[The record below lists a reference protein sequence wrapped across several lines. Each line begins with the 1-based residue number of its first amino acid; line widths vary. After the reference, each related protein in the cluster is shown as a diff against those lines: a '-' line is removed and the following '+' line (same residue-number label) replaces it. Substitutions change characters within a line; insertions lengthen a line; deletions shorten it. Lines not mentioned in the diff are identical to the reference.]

1 MHKEIK
7 MEDLGYDTFFES
19 NHYKLKLEEFIKK
32 NQSTVKKNEAM
43 KTQPKEDDG
52 LVQERMKRLESLG
65 YLD

>member
-1 MHKEIK
+1 
-7 MEDLGYDTFFES
+7 
-19 NHYKLKLEEFIKK
+19 
-32 NQSTVKKNEAM
+32 VKKNEAM